1 MKKIIIQFSVALL
14 LITGIYVYK
23 YNNEKDLEVS
33 NISQDI
39 MNDYEDIIIKHGN
52 EDEKVI
58 ALTFDDGPD
67 KDFTP
72 QVLDILK
79 KNNVK
84 ATFFVVGE
92 NVEWNA
98 EILKRQH
105 EEGHEIGNHTFTHI
119 NVSKKGY
126 NDIYKE
132 INNTQQ
138 AVKKVI
144 GEEPKL
150 FRPPYRA
157 ISKAMCNIV
166 KEKDM
171 NIVLWSNLDPR
182 DWSNPGVYYIV
193 DTITSKVQNG
203 TIILLHDY
211 NNLRNKKSQ
220 TVQALEIVIPKLKEM
235 GYKFVTVSELI
246 ENLEQEQTM
255 QNNNRGFQL
264 GSFFLY
270 NNNIYLSGRKKY

>member
-1 MKKIIIQFSVALL
+1 MKKIVIQICLALL
-14 LITGIYVYK
+14 LIIGVYIYK
-23 YNNEKDLEVS
+23 YNNNNDLETLSLS
-33 NISQDI
+33 NDI
-39 MNDYEDIIIKHGN
+39 MNDYEDIIIKSGN
-52 EDEKVI
+52 DDEKII

-92 NVEWNA
+92 NVECNQ
-98 EILKRQH
+98 EILKRQYK
-105 EEGHEIGNHTFTHI
+105 EGHEIGNHTFTHI

-126 NDIYKE
+126 DDIYKE
-132 INNTQQ
+132 IDNTQEL
-138 AVKKVI
+138 VKKII

-157 ISKAMCNIV
+157 ISKAMCSIV

-171 NIVLWSNLDPR
+171 NIILWSNLDPR
-182 DWSNPGVYYIV
+182 DWSNPGVNYIV

-220 TVQALEIVIPKLKEM
+220 TIQALEIVIPKLKEM

-246 ENLEQEQTM
+246 DHLDDKEQAIQK
-255 QNNNRGFQL
+255 Q
-264 GSFFLY
+264 
-270 NNNIYLSGRKKY
+270 